1 MTVQIGP
8 HEFDHV
14 IYDARRDVLYLS
26 AGEPQEAADSLVT
39 PEGHV
44 LRYDARGSLI
54 GITIINAKWLTDRHE
69 TIVTMPVLV
78 PAQDLEF
85 ALA

>member
-14 IYDARRDVLYLS
+14 RYDARRDVLYLS
-26 AGEPQEAADSLVT
+26 IGEPQEAADSLLT

-44 LRYDARGSLI
+44 IRFNADRQVI
-54 GITIINAKWLTDRHE
+54 GLTIINAKWLTERDE
-69 TIVTMPVLV
+69 VSISMPVFVDDLT
-78 PAQDLEF
+78 PAF
-85 ALA
+85 A

>member
-14 IYDARRDVLYLS
+14 RYDARRDVLYLS
-26 AGEPQEAADSLVT
+26 IGEPQEAADSLLT

-44 LRYDARGSLI
+44 LRFNADRQVI
-54 GITIINAKWLTDRHE
+54 GLTIINAKWLTERDE
-69 TIVTMPVLV
+69 VSISMPVFVDDLT
-78 PAQDLEF
+78 PAF
-85 ALA
+85 A

>member
-14 IYDARRDVLYLS
+14 RYDARRDVLYLS
-26 AGEPQEAADSLVT
+26 IGEPQAAADSLLT

-44 LRYDARGSLI
+44 IRFGADRQVI
-54 GITIINAKWLTDRHE
+54 GLTIINAKWLTERDE
-69 TIVTMPVLV
+69 VSISLPVFVRDLA
-78 PAQDLEF
+78 PAF
-85 ALA
+85 A